1 MNRCVLHSL
10 AAALLLGGC
19 AAPADDASAPQEESA
34 APSAAALLLERTW
47 QDPDALAVE
56 GPDSR
61 VLVHLFEWRWADV
74 ALECEAFLGP
84 MGYDAVQVSPV
95 VENSV
100 VEGRPWYERYQPVS
114 YLVGN
119 RSGDREAF
127 ADMVR
132 RCGAAGV
139 EIYVDAVINH
149 MTGVYSGTGTAGT
162 VFGEYDYPGLYG
174 YDDFHHCGLT
184 AGDEIVDW
192 EDPEQV
198 RECELLNL
206 ADLDTSRE
214 SVRDRIVAHLDD
226 LVSLGVAG
234 FRIDAARHM
243 DPGELGMIL
252 ERVEG
257 GPFVYNEVVD
267 PSPPSWSELYFDKGL
282 VTEFQFSRVVGEVF
296 HNGPLSRLHGPG
308 SIWETTPF
316 VPSVEALVFVDN
328 HDNQRGQHG
337 PGSPIVTHQDGALYD
352 LATAFMLAYPYGTA
366 RVMSSY
372 AFQSHE
378 EGPPT
383 VSGTEEIAP
392 VHGTGGPDCGQ
403 GRWVCEHRRAS
414 IAPMVRFR
422 TVAAD
427 APVAHWWTDGGNR
440 VAFARGDR
448 GFLALN
454 RDPAAPLSETL
465 QTGLAQGTYCDILDG
480 GLVDGACTGSTL
492 TVAADG
498 TASVEAPPMRAV
510 ATHADARVPR

>member
-1 MNRCVLHSL
+1 
-10 AAALLLGGC
+10 
-19 AAPADDASAPQEESA
+19 
-34 APSAAALLLERTW
+34 
-47 QDPDALAVE
+47 
-56 GPDSR
+56 
-61 VLVHLFEWRWADV
+61 
-74 ALECEAFLGP
+74 

-114 YLVGN
+114 YRVEN

-127 ADMVR
+127 AEMVR

-162 VFGEYDYPGLYG
+162 VFGEYDYPGLYA

-184 AGDEIVDW
+184 QGDDIVDW
-192 EDPEQV
+192 EDPVQV
-198 RECELLNL
+198 RDCELLNL

-214 SVRDRIVAHLDD
+214 PVRDRIVEHLND

-243 DPGELGMIL
+243 DPDELGMIL
-252 ERVEG
+252 ARVEG
-257 GPFVYNEVVD
+257 DPFVYNEVVD
-267 PSPPSWSELYFDKGL
+267 PAPPTWSEMYYDKGL

-296 HNGPLSRLHGPG
+296 RDGALSRLHGPG

-316 VPSVEALVFVDN
+316 VPSAEALIFVDN

-337 PGSPIVTHQDGALYD
+337 PGGHVVTHRDGALYD
-352 LATAFMLAYPYGTA
+352 LAAAFMLAYPYGTA
-366 RVMSSY
+366 RLMSSY
-372 AFQSHE
+372 AFRADE
-378 EGPPT
+378 DGPPT
-383 VSGTEEIAP
+383 VPGTEEIAP
-392 VHGTGGPDCGQ
+392 VHAADGVDCGR

-422 TVAAD
+422 TVTAG
-427 APVAHWWTDGGNR
+427 APVEHWWTDGVHGI
-440 VAFARGDR
+440 AFSRGDR
-448 GFLALN
+448 GLIAIN
-454 RDPAAPLSETL
+454 RDPGAPLSATL
-465 QTGLAQGTYCDILDG
+465 RTGLPEGTYCDVLDG
-480 GLVDGACTGSTL
+480 SLVDGACTGSTF

-498 TASVEAPPMRAV
+498 TTSVNVPPMRAA
-510 ATHADARVPR
+510 ATHAEARIPR